1 MSIQYLEEN
10 GEIFVK
16 MPLAEYE
23 QMQDAADV
31 QEANAVLARIR
42 SGEAEAWPSE
52 VVDRLIE
59 GEPAAKVIREWRGL
73 TLQSEADQT
82 ALPLSVVVGIEEGTG
97 DPRLGTLRILAEVLK
112 VDVDDLV
119 GWR

>member
-23 QMQDAADV
+23 QMQDATDV
-31 QEANAVLARIR
+31 QEASAIFSRIR

-59 GEPAAKVIREWRGL
+59 GEPPAKVIREWRSL
-73 TLQSEADQT
+73 TLQGVADQ
-82 ALPLSVVVGIEEGTG
+82 AAIPLSVISGIEEGTE
-97 DPRLGTLRILAEVLK
+97 DPRLGTLRKLAEVLK

-119 GWR
+119 GW

>member
-10 GEIFVK
+10 GEVFVK

-23 QMQDAADV
+23 QMQGATDV
-31 QEANAVLARIR
+31 QEANAILARIR

-59 GEPAAKVIREWRGL
+59 GEPPAKVIREWRGL
-73 TLQSEADQT
+73 TLKSVADQ
-82 ALPLSVVVGIEEGTG
+82 AEIPLSVASGIEEGTE
-97 DPRLGTLRILAEVLK
+97 DPRLGTLRRLAAVLK
-112 VDVDDLV
+112 VDVDDLI
-119 GWR
+119 GWQ